1 MSTPQERI
9 VMAIGPIDSFSLSDV
24 DELAP
29 EDTQNIPF
37 FGFVTG
43 TLISLGLWCVIAW
56 TLWALVIDR
65 SVSS

>member
-1 MSTPQERI
+1 MQVTYE
-9 VMAIGPIDSFSLSDV
+9 DSFSLTDV

-29 EDTQNIPF
+29 EDTRNIPF

-43 TLISLGLWCVIAW
+43 MLISLGLWCMIAW
-56 TLWALVIDR
+56 TLWALLIER

>member
-1 MSTPQERI
+1 MQLTYE
-9 VMAIGPIDSFSLSDV
+9 DSFSLTDV

-43 TLISLGLWCVIAW
+43 TAISLGLWCMIAW
-56 TLWALVIDR
+56 AVWALID
-65 SVSS
+65 